1 MGIIRYFDKLG
12 RIVIPKEIRDALH
25 IQNESPVEIS
35 VNGQSIILEKHC
47 QLRSLRPLCSSFLKA
62 YIETCGG
69 VCVICSTE
77 QVLAVRGVSL
87 STDISLSPNVCKC
100 IGQLEIYLY
109 DEQRPLT
116 LTGHDKYLI
125 EALYP
130 IGTLDAPLGAVILLH
145 YGRTAPSQLDSAKL
159 LASLL
164 TELTA
169 NYVHFKEE

>member
-12 RIVIPKEIRDALH
+12 RIVIPKEIRDDLH
-25 IQNESPVEIS
+25 MKNESPVEIS
-35 VNGQSIILEKHC
+35 VNGQSIILEKHYK
-47 QLRSLRPLCSSFLKA
+47 LKGLKSLCSIFLKA

-77 QVLAVRGVSL
+77 QILDVRGISL
-87 STDISLSPNVCKC
+87 STGIYQSSGVCRYISR
-100 IGQLEIYLY
+100 LETYIY

-116 LTGHDKYLI
+116 LTGNDKYII

-130 IGTLDAPLGAVILLH
+130 IGTPDTPLGAVILLH
-145 YGRTAPSQLDSAKL
+145 YGRTSHSQLVCAKL

-164 TELTA
+164 TELTLS
-169 NYVHFKEE
+169 N

>member
-1 MGIIRYFDKLG
+1 MGIIRHFDKLG

-25 IQNESPVEIS
+25 MRNESPVEIS
-35 VNGQSIILEKHC
+35 VNDQSIILEKHYK
-47 QLRSLRPLCSSFLKA
+47 LKGLKSLCSIFLKA

-87 STDISLSPNVCKC
+87 STGIYLSPNVARR
-100 IGQLEIYLY
+100 INQLEPYLY

-116 LTGHDKYLI
+116 LTGNDKYII

-130 IGTLDAPLGAVILLH
+130 IGTINSPLGAVILLH
-145 YGRTAPSQLDSAKL
+145 YGRTSHSQLVCAKL

-164 TELTA
+164 TELTLS
-169 NYVHFKEE
+169 N

>member
-1 MGIIRYFDKLG
+1 MGIIRNFDKLG

-25 IQNESPVEIS
+25 LQNESPVEIS
-35 VNGQSIILEKHC
+35 VNSQSIILEKHYKLKG
-47 QLRSLRPLCSSFLKA
+47 LRALCNSFLKA
-62 YIETCGG
+62 YIETCSG

-77 QVLAVRGVSL
+77 QVLAVRGISL
-87 STDISLSPNVCKC
+87 STDIFLSSNVSKC

-116 LTGHDKYLI
+116 LTGHNKYLI

-130 IGTLDAPLGAVILLH
+130 IGTLDTPLGAVILLH
-145 YGRTAPSQLDSAKL
+145 YGKTSSSQLDCAKL

-164 TELTA
+164 TEITVSK
-169 NYVHFKEE
+169 VH